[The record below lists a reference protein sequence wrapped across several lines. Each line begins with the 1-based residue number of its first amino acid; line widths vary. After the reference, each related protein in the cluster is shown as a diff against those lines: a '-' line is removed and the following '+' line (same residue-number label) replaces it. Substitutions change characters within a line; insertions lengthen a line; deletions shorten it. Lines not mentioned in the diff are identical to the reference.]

1 MAGKSVNVD
10 VASMFLSILWV
21 VILPI
26 VVGLVVKWL
35 LPKYTAK
42 ATDFLPAFSSLAIA
56 LIVAIVAIMMIQT
69 YTSETISTLSTELNR
84 VQEEVERERPLL
96 SKISDL
102 EQKQGVVNT
111 KINALKSI
119 QINKKRWVTL
129 FENISSVLPPNMW
142 IESISQMGEFNL
154 EMRGKTYDFSEVAEY
169 MVKLEKQVSVE
180 SVTLV
185 TISTTKVE
193 GEEAYNFTIKVV
205 LKRDFGLGEEG

>member
-1 MAGKSVNVD
+1 MASKKKEPTRN
-10 VASMFLSILWV
+10 ALAISIN
-21 VILPI
+21 
-26 VVGLVVKWL
+26 L
-35 LPKYTAK
+35 LPPEFRKKQKDFTWV
-42 ATDFLPAFSSLAIA
+42 TDRRIIWPTVA
-56 LIVAIVAIMMIQT
+56 LIVAVVAIMMIQT
-69 YTSETISTLSTELNR
+69 YTSETISTLSSELNR

-96 SKISDL
+96 TKISDL